1 VGRSAANGTSHE
13 NVGLKQP
20 TRSLLPHF
28 SGDILA
34 AMSGEVEA
42 AGDVLTGA
50 IVAGTVEGASGKQG
64 PAAHG
69 GQCLNCGATVEGA
82 FCASCGQRAH
92 LHRSLAHLG
101 HDILHGVFHFEGK
114 MWRTLPELFF
124 HPGRLTRRYIDGE
137 RAKFVSPMALYLF
150 TVFLMFAVLSFTA
163 SDMFNSAE
171 DSVAGDVIEQWK
183 DNNEAAK
190 ERTEDKA
197 EAVRDQLKEKDLSAQ
212 KRAELE
218 KKLSDLQSAQVVM
231 DALAKGDW
239 AALQNLET
247 SETAKEAIEEAK
259 AAAKVDAE
267 KNKAAAE
274 RAASESASSGV
285 TVNGSKLDLGW
296 PTLQKRLEHG
306 AKELKDNPALAFYK
320 LKIASY
326 KYSWALIPLSVPLM
340 WLLFFWRRDIH
351 LYDHAIFITYSISFM
366 MMFLTVL
373 TLAAAFGVSG
383 AIWGTALGIVPP
395 LHLYKQ
401 LRHAYKLSRFG
412 AWLRL
417 FLLSIGVFIVLTIF
431 FMLLLLIGM
440 IG

>member
-1 VGRSAANGTSHE
+1 
-13 NVGLKQP
+13 
-20 TRSLLPHF
+20 
-28 SGDILA
+28 
-34 AMSGEVEA
+34 MSGEGEA

-50 IVAGTVEGASGKQG
+50 IVAGTIEGASGKKG

-69 GQCLNCGATVEGA
+69 GQCRNCGATLDGA
-82 FCASCGQRAH
+82 FCSSCGQRAH

-137 RAKFVSPMALYLF
+137 RAKFVSPLALYLF
-150 TVFLMFAVLSFTA
+150 TVFLMFGVFSFTT
-163 SDMFNSAE
+163 SNIFDVTG
-171 DSVAGDVIEQWK
+171 DSVAGDVLEQWK
-183 DNNEAAK
+183 ENNEAAK

-197 EAVRDQLKEKDLSAQ
+197 DAVREELKEANLSAD

-218 KKLSDLQSAQVVM
+218 KKLSELQEAQVVM
-231 DALAKGDW
+231 EALTKGDW

-247 SETAKEAIEEAK
+247 NEKAK
-259 AAAKVDAE
+259 AAIEKAKEQAKADAQ
-267 KNKAAAE
+267 
-274 RAASESASSGV
+274 SSG
-285 TVNGSKLDLGW
+285 TDVNVGW
-296 PTLQKRLEHG
+296 PTLQKRFESG
-306 AKELKDNPALAFYK
+306 AKELQDNPALAFYK
-320 LKIASY
+320 VKIASY

-351 LYDHAIFITYSISFM
+351 LYDHAIFVTYSISFM
-366 MMFLTVL
+366 MMFLILL
-373 TLAAAFGVSG
+373 TLASAFGVSG

-417 FLLSIGVFIVLTIF
+417 FLLSIGIFMVLMIF